1 MIKIYGK
8 NVVREAISSN
18 RRIEKLMVTSTFYA
32 KEKRIIEEA
41 KKKNITIEIVEKNV
55 LEPLGNHQ
63 GVSALAEDYKYYSLD
78 ECLNGEKQY
87 FLMLDG
93 IVDPHNLGAM
103 IRSCDASGIDGII
116 IPKNR
121 SVSLNATVAKVSTG
135 AIEHV
140 KIIEVNNLVRTM
152 ENLKKKGF
160 WIVGTDMVAD
170 KDYTEL
176 SVDTSLVII
185 IGNEGEGMGRLV
197 REKCDYTVSIPII
210 GSVNSLNA
218 SVTAALLMYEILRK
232 KKSIEK
238 LNN

>member
-1 MIKIYGK
+1 MKICGK
-8 NVVREAISSN
+8 NVIREALYVN
-18 RRIEKLMVTSTFYA
+18 RKIEKVMVTDTFYS
-32 KEKRIIEEA
+32 KEKKLIEEITT
-41 KKKNITIEIVEKNV
+41 KNIPLEVVEKRT
-55 LEPLGNHQ
+55 LDALGNHQ
-63 GVSALAEDYKYYSLD
+63 GIAALVEDYKYYSLE
-78 ECLNGEKQY
+78 ECLNGKKQY
-87 FLMLDG
+87 FIMLDG

-103 IRSCDASGIDGII
+103 IRTADATGLDGII

-121 SVSLNATVAKVSTG
+121 SVALNATVAKVSTG

-152 ENLKKKGF
+152 EFLKTKGF

-170 KDYTEL
+170 KDYTDL

-185 IGNEGEGMGRLV
+185 IGSEGEGMGRLV
-197 REKCDYTVSIPII
+197 REKCDYTISVPMV

-232 KKSIEK
+232 KK
-238 LNN
+238 N